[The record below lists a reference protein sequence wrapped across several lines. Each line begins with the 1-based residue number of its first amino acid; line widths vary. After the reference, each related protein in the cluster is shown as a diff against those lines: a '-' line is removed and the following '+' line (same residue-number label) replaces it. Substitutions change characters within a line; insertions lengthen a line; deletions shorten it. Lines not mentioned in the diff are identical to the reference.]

1 MHLVDEKSRGNFKKS
16 GYFAFGC
23 FCLFLLEPVDAKTPD
38 IYCIYKHFY
47 GCIKEDLYKCTF
59 ANEYEYLRTIICYQ
73 AILLVYLCLKKQQSK
88 IFDI

>member
-38 IYCIYKHFY
+38 IYCIYVIVYIYLFV
-47 GCIKEDLYKCTF
+47 C
-59 ANEYEYLRTIICYQ
+59 YELIEETGRYPG
-73 AILLVYLCLKKQQSK
+73 
-88 IFDI
+88 